1 MNKRDIIMLAI
12 GAVVGGGVVA
22 IADYIRMKRKQKP
35 VEDLAKEVETLEASR
50 QSKCR
55 QLDMIDKEFADRKT
69 QYESVLQELE
79 DRLDEYEAEE
89 AEHLAKVASRDITED
104 EPVDE
109 VEDEVVDYDIKYIK
123 ELNMGYVIN
132 DGNPRLDGPLNAD
145 EQAMYDAC
153 EGDIDMEY
161 ATLIEIKERRFDE
174 TKDPDRMRYL
184 ISEYEHEN
192 APEFIDDESLDY
204 YEADDILARGRS
216 IVQNVEALINPNV
229 LLHFGEGTSDPS
241 VVWCRNDE
249 YKTDYEIVKHPGSYQ
264 SAVYGIDE
272 DSAYIPEHKYNRERA
287 IELEEGTHADRKSVV

>member
-22 IADYIRMKRKQKP
+22 IADYIRMKRKHKP

-55 QLDMIDKEFADRKT
+55 QLDMIDKEFTDRKA

-109 VEDEVVDYDIKYIK
+109 VEDEIVEDDTKYIK

-132 DGNPRLDGPLNAD
+132 DGNPRWDGPLNDD

-153 EGDIDMEY
+153 EGDADMEY
-161 ATLIEIKERRFDE
+161 ATLIEIKEHRFDE
-174 TKDPDRMRYL
+174 TTDPDRLRYL
-184 ISEYEHEN
+184 ISEQEHEN

-216 IVQNVEALINPNV
+216 IVQNVEDLINPNV

-287 IELEEGTHADRKSVV
+287 IELEESAHAS

>member
-109 VEDEVVDYDIKYIK
+109 VADEVVDDDIKYIK

-132 DGNPRLDGPLNAD
+132 DGNPRWDGPLNDD

-153 EGDIDMEY
+153 EGDVDMEY

-174 TKDPDRMRYL
+174 TKDPNQMRYL

-204 YEADDILARGRS
+204 YEADDILARGRY
-216 IVQNVEALINPNV
+216 IVQNVEDLINPNV

-287 IELEEGTHADRKSVV
+287 IELEEDTHAS

>member
-55 QLDMIDKEFADRKT
+55 QLDMIDKEFTDRKT

-109 VEDEVVDYDIKYIK
+109 VEDEVVEDDIEHIK

-132 DGNPRLDGPLNAD
+132 DGNPRWDGPLNDD

-153 EGDIDMEY
+153 EGDADMEY
-161 ATLIEIKERRFDE
+161 ATLIEIKEHRFDE
-174 TKDPDRMRYL
+174 TTDPDRLRYL
-184 ISEYEHEN
+184 ISEQEHEI

-216 IVQNVEALINPNV
+216 IVQNVEDLINPNV
-229 LLHFGEGTSDPS
+229 LLHFGEGSSDPS

-287 IELEEGTHADRKSVV
+287 IELEESTHAS

>member
-12 GAVVGGGVVA
+12 GAVIGGGVVA

-109 VEDEVVDYDIKYIK
+109 VADEVVDDDIKYIK

-132 DGNPRLDGPLNAD
+132 DGNPRWDGPLNDD

-153 EGDIDMEY
+153 EGDVDMEY

-174 TKDPDRMRYL
+174 TKDPDRIRYL
-184 ISEYEHEN
+184 ISEYEHEI

-216 IVQNVEALINPNV
+216 IVQNVEDLINPNV

-287 IELEEGTHADRKSVV
+287 IELEDSTHAS

>member
-12 GAVVGGGVVA
+12 GAVIGGGAVA
-22 IADYIRMKRKQKP
+22 IADYIRMRRKHKP

-79 DRLDEYEAEE
+79 DRLDEYETEE

-109 VEDEVVDYDIKYIK
+109 VEDEVIEDDTEHIK

-132 DGNPRLDGPLNAD
+132 DGNPRWDGPLNDD

-153 EGDIDMEY
+153 EGDADMEY
-161 ATLIEIKERRFDE
+161 ATLIEIKEHRFDE
-174 TKDPDRMRYL
+174 TTDPDRMRYL
-184 ISEYEHEN
+184 ISEQEHEI

-216 IVQNVEALINPNV
+216 IVQNVEDLINPNV

-272 DSAYIPEHKYNRERA
+272 ENAYIPEHKYNRERA
-287 IELEEGTHADRKSVV
+287 IELEEDANA

>member
-12 GAVVGGGVVA
+12 GAVIGGGVVA

-109 VEDEVVDYDIKYIK
+109 VADEVVDDDIKYIK

-132 DGNPRLDGPLNAD
+132 DGNPRWDGPLNDD

-153 EGDIDMEY
+153 EGDVDMEY

-174 TKDPDRMRYL
+174 TKDPDRIRYL
-184 ISEYEHEN
+184 ISEYEHEI

-216 IVQNVEALINPNV
+216 IVQNVEDLINPNV

-287 IELEEGTHADRKSVV
+287 IELEESTHAS

>member
-12 GAVVGGGVVA
+12 GAVVGGGAVA

-35 VEDLAKEVETLEASR
+35 LEDLAKEVEILEASR

-55 QLDMIDKEFADRKT
+55 QLDMIDKEFTDRKT

-89 AEHLAKVASRDITED
+89 AEHLAKIASRDITED

-109 VEDEVVDYDIKYIK
+109 VEDEVVEDDTEHIK

-132 DGNPRLDGPLNAD
+132 DGNPRWDGPLNDD

-153 EGDIDMEY
+153 EGDADMEY
-161 ATLIEIKERRFDE
+161 ATLIEIKEHRFDE
-174 TKDPDRMRYL
+174 TTDPDRMRYL
-184 ISEYEHEN
+184 ISEQEHEN

-216 IVQNVEALINPNV
+216 IVQNVEDLINPNV
-229 LLHFGEGTSDPS
+229 LLHFGEGSSDPS

-287 IELEEGTHADRKSVV
+287 IELEESAHAS

>member
-89 AEHLAKVASRDITED
+89 AEHLAKVASRDITKD

-109 VEDEVVDYDIKYIK
+109 VEDEVVDDDIKYIK

-132 DGNPRLDGPLNAD
+132 DGNPRWDGPLNDD

-153 EGDIDMEY
+153 EGDVDMEY

-174 TKDPDRMRYL
+174 TKDPDMMRYL

-204 YEADDILARGRS
+204 YEADDILARGRY
-216 IVQNVEALINPNV
+216 IVQNVEDLINPNV

-287 IELEEGTHADRKSVV
+287 IELEEGTHES

>member
-55 QLDMIDKEFADRKT
+55 QLDMIDKEFTDRKA

-109 VEDEVVDYDIKYIK
+109 VEDDVVEDDIEHIK

-132 DGNPRLDGPLNAD
+132 DGNPRWDGPLNDD

-153 EGDIDMEY
+153 EGDADMEY
-161 ATLIEIKERRFDE
+161 ATLIEIKEHRFDA
-174 TKDPDRMRYL
+174 TTDPDRLRYL
-184 ISEYEHEN
+184 ISEQEHEN

-216 IVQNVEALINPNV
+216 IVQNVEDLINPNV

-287 IELEEGTHADRKSVV
+287 IELEESAHAS

>member
-12 GAVVGGGVVA
+12 GAVIGGGAVA
-22 IADYIRMKRKQKP
+22 IADYIRMRRKHKP

-79 DRLDEYEAEE
+79 DRLDEYETEE

-109 VEDEVVDYDIKYIK
+109 VEDEVIEDDTEHIK

-132 DGNPRLDGPLNAD
+132 DGNPRWDGPLNDD

-153 EGDIDMEY
+153 EGDADMEY
-161 ATLIEIKERRFDE
+161 ATLIEIKEHRFDE
-174 TKDPDRMRYL
+174 TTDPDRMRYL
-184 ISEYEHEN
+184 ISEQEHEI

-216 IVQNVEALINPNV
+216 IVQNVEDLINPNV
-229 LLHFGEGTSDPS
+229 LLHFGEGSSDPS

-287 IELEEGTHADRKSVV
+287 IELEEDANA

>member
-109 VEDEVVDYDIKYIK
+109 VEDEVVDDDIKYIK

-132 DGNPRLDGPLNAD
+132 DGDPRLDGALNAD

-153 EGDIDMEY
+153 EGDVDMEY
-161 ATLIEIKERRFDE
+161 ATLIEIKERRFDA

-287 IELEEGTHADRKSVV
+287 IELEEGTHES

>member
-89 AEHLAKVASRDITED
+89 AEHLAKVASRDITND

-109 VEDEVVDYDIKYIK
+109 VEDDVVDDDIKYIK

-132 DGNPRLDGPLNAD
+132 DGNPRLDGPLNDD

-153 EGDIDMEY
+153 EGDVDMEY

-204 YEADDILARGRS
+204 YEADDVLARGRYV
-216 IVQNVEALINPNV
+216 VQNVEELINPNV

-287 IELEEGTHADRKSVV
+287 IELEESTHES

>member
-109 VEDEVVDYDIKYIK
+109 AEDEVVDDDIKYIK

-153 EGDIDMEY
+153 EGDVDMEY

-174 TKDPDRMRYL
+174 TKDPERMRYL

-204 YEADDILARGRS
+204 YEADDILARGRY
-216 IVQNVEALINPNV
+216 IVQNVEDVINPNV

-249 YKTDYEIVKHPGSYQ
+249 YKTDYEIIKHPGSYQ

-272 DSAYIPEHKYNRERA
+272 DSAYIPEHKYNQERA
-287 IELEEGTHADRKSVV
+287 IELEEGTHAS

>member
-22 IADYIRMKRKQKP
+22 VADYIRMKRKQKP

-55 QLDMIDKEFADRKT
+55 QLDMIDKEFTDRKT

-104 EPVDE
+104 VPVDE
-109 VEDEVVDYDIKYIK
+109 VDDEVVEDDDPDYIK

-132 DGNPRLDGPLNAD
+132 DGNPRWDGPLNDD

-153 EGDIDMEY
+153 EGDADMEY
-161 ATLIEIKERRFDE
+161 ATLIEIKEHRFDE
-174 TKDPDRMRYL
+174 TTEPDRMRYL
-184 ISEYEHEN
+184 ISEQEHEI

-216 IVQNVEALINPNV
+216 IVQNVEDLINPNV
-229 LLHFGEGTSDPS
+229 LLHFGEGSSDPS

-287 IELEEGTHADRKSVV
+287 IELEESTHAS

>member
-22 IADYIRMKRKQKP
+22 VADYIRMKRKQKP

-104 EPVDE
+104 VPVDE
-109 VEDEVVDYDIKYIK
+109 VDDEVVEDDIEHIK

-132 DGNPRLDGPLNAD
+132 DGNPRWDGPLNDD

-153 EGDIDMEY
+153 EGDADMEY
-161 ATLIEIKERRFDE
+161 ATLIEIKEHRFDE
-174 TKDPDRMRYL
+174 TTDPDRMRYL
-184 ISEYEHEN
+184 ISEQEHEI

-216 IVQNVEALINPNV
+216 IVQNVEDLINPNV
-229 LLHFGEGTSDPS
+229 LLHFGEGSSDPS

-287 IELEEGTHADRKSVV
+287 IELEESTHAS

>member
-55 QLDMIDKEFADRKT
+55 QLDMIDKEFTDRKT

-89 AEHLAKVASRDITED
+89 AEHLAKIASRDITED

-109 VEDEVVDYDIKYIK
+109 AEDDVVEDDIEHIK

-132 DGNPRLDGPLNAD
+132 DGNPRWDGPLNDD

-153 EGDIDMEY
+153 EGDADMEY
-161 ATLIEIKERRFDE
+161 ATLIEIKEHRFDA
-174 TKDPDRMRYL
+174 TTDPDRLRYL
-184 ISEYEHEN
+184 ISEQEHEN

-216 IVQNVEALINPNV
+216 IVQNVEDLINPNV

-287 IELEEGTHADRKSVV
+287 IELEESAHAS

>member
-12 GAVVGGGVVA
+12 GEVIGGGVVA

-89 AEHLAKVASRDITED
+89 AEHLAKVASRDITDD

-109 VEDEVVDYDIKYIK
+109 VADEVVDDDIKYIK

-132 DGNPRLDGPLNAD
+132 DGNPRWDGPLNDD

-153 EGDIDMEY
+153 EGDVDMEY

-184 ISEYEHEN
+184 ISEYEHEI

-216 IVQNVEALINPNV
+216 IVQNVEDLINPNV

-287 IELEEGTHADRKSVV
+287 IELEESTHAS

>member
-12 GAVVGGGVVA
+12 GAVIGGGVVA

-89 AEHLAKVASRDITED
+89 AEHLAKVASRDITKD

-109 VEDEVVDYDIKYIK
+109 VEDEVVDDDIKYIK

-132 DGNPRLDGPLNAD
+132 DGNPRWDGPLNDD

-153 EGDIDMEY
+153 EGDVDMEY

-174 TKDPDRMRYL
+174 TKDPDRIRYL
-184 ISEYEHEN
+184 ISEYEHEI

-216 IVQNVEALINPNV
+216 IVQNVEDLINPNV

-287 IELEEGTHADRKSVV
+287 IELEESTHAS

>member
-55 QLDMIDKEFADRKT
+55 QLDMIDKEFTDRKA

-89 AEHLAKVASRDITED
+89 AEHLANVASRDITED

-109 VEDEVVDYDIKYIK
+109 VEDEIVEDDTKYIK

-132 DGNPRLDGPLNAD
+132 DGNPRWDGPLNDD

-153 EGDIDMEY
+153 EGDADMEY
-161 ATLIEIKERRFDE
+161 ATLIEIKEHRFDE
-174 TKDPDRMRYL
+174 TTDPDRLRYL
-184 ISEYEHEN
+184 ISEQEHEN

-216 IVQNVEALINPNV
+216 IVQNVEDLINPNV

-287 IELEEGTHADRKSVV
+287 IELEESAHAS

>member
-89 AEHLAKVASRDITED
+89 AEHLAKVASRDITKD

-109 VEDEVVDYDIKYIK
+109 VEDEVVDDDIKYIK

-132 DGNPRLDGPLNAD
+132 DGNPRWDGPLNDD

-153 EGDIDMEY
+153 EGDVDMEY

-174 TKDPDRMRYL
+174 TKDPDMMRYL

-204 YEADDILARGRS
+204 YEADDILARGRY
-216 IVQNVEALINPNV
+216 IVQNVEDLINPNV

-287 IELEEGTHADRKSVV
+287 IELEEDTHES

>member
-22 IADYIRMKRKQKP
+22 IADYIRMKRKHKP
-35 VEDLAKEVETLEASR
+35 VEDLTKEVETLEASR

-79 DRLDEYEAEE
+79 DRLDEYETEE

-109 VEDEVVDYDIKYIK
+109 VEDDVVEDDIKHIK

-132 DGNPRLDGPLNAD
+132 DGNPRWDGPLNDD

-153 EGDIDMEY
+153 EGDADMEY
-161 ATLIEIKERRFDE
+161 ATLIEIKEHRFDE
-174 TKDPDRMRYL
+174 TTDPDRLRYL
-184 ISEYEHEN
+184 ISEQEHEN

-216 IVQNVEALINPNV
+216 IVQNVEDLINPNV

-241 VVWCRNDE
+241 MVWCRNDE

-287 IELEEGTHADRKSVV
+287 IELEESAHAS

>member
-22 IADYIRMKRKQKP
+22 IADYIRMKRKHKP
-35 VEDLAKEVETLEASR
+35 VEDLTKEVETLEASR

-79 DRLDEYEAEE
+79 DRLDEYETEE

-109 VEDEVVDYDIKYIK
+109 VEDDVVEDDIKHIK

-132 DGNPRLDGPLNAD
+132 DGNPRWDGPLNDD

-153 EGDIDMEY
+153 EGDADMEY
-161 ATLIEIKERRFDE
+161 ATLIEIKEHRFDE
-174 TKDPDRMRYL
+174 TTDPDRLRYL
-184 ISEYEHEN
+184 ISEQEHEN

-216 IVQNVEALINPNV
+216 IVQNVEDLINPNV

-287 IELEEGTHADRKSVV
+287 IELEESAHAS

>member
-89 AEHLAKVASRDITED
+89 AEHLAKVASRDITDD
-104 EPVDE
+104 EPVDA
-109 VEDEVVDYDIKYIK
+109 VADEVVDDDIKYIK

-132 DGNPRLDGPLNAD
+132 DGNPRWDGPLNDD

-153 EGDIDMEY
+153 EGDVDMEY

-216 IVQNVEALINPNV
+216 IVQNVEDLINPNV

-287 IELEEGTHADRKSVV
+287 IELEEGTHES

>member
-12 GAVVGGGVVA
+12 GAVIGGGVVA

-89 AEHLAKVASRDITED
+89 AEHLAKVASRDITDD

-109 VEDEVVDYDIKYIK
+109 VADEVVDDDIKYIK

-132 DGNPRLDGPLNAD
+132 DGNPRWDGPLNDD

-153 EGDIDMEY
+153 EGDVDMEY

-174 TKDPDRMRYL
+174 TKDPDRIRYL
-184 ISEYEHEN
+184 ISEYEHEI

-216 IVQNVEALINPNV
+216 IVQNVEDLINPNV

-287 IELEEGTHADRKSVV
+287 IELEESTHAS

>member
-22 IADYIRMKRKQKP
+22 VADYIRMKRKQKP
-35 VEDLAKEVETLEASR
+35 VEELAKEVETLEASR

-109 VEDEVVDYDIKYIK
+109 VEDEIVDDDTEHIK

-132 DGNPRLDGPLNAD
+132 DGNPRWDGPLNDD

-153 EGDIDMEY
+153 EGDADMEY
-161 ATLIEIKERRFDE
+161 ATLIEIKEHRFDE
-174 TKDPDRMRYL
+174 TTDPDRMRYL
-184 ISEYEHEN
+184 ISEREHEI

-216 IVQNVEALINPNV
+216 IVQNVEDLINPNV

-287 IELEEGTHADRKSVV
+287 IELEESAHAS

>member
-22 IADYIRMKRKQKP
+22 VADYIRMRRKQKP

-109 VEDEVVDYDIKYIK
+109 VEDEVVEDDAKHIK

-132 DGNPRLDGPLNAD
+132 DGNPRWDGPLNDD

-153 EGDIDMEY
+153 EGDADMEY
-161 ATLIEIKERRFDE
+161 ATLIEIKEHRFDE
-174 TKDPDRMRYL
+174 TTDPDRMRYL
-184 ISEYEHEN
+184 ISEHEHEI

-216 IVQNVEALINPNV
+216 IVQNVEDLINPNV

-287 IELEEGTHADRKSVV
+287 IELEESAHAS

>member
-12 GAVVGGGVVA
+12 GAVVGGGAVA

-69 QYESVLQELE
+69 QYESALQELE

-109 VEDEVVDYDIKYIK
+109 AEDEVVEDDIKHIK

-132 DGNPRLDGPLNAD
+132 DGNPRWDGPLNDD

-153 EGDIDMEY
+153 EGDADMEY
-161 ATLIEIKERRFDE
+161 ATLIEIKEHRFDE
-174 TKDPDRMRYL
+174 TTDPDRMRYL
-184 ISEYEHEN
+184 ISEREHEN

-216 IVQNVEALINPNV
+216 IVQNVEDLINPNV

-287 IELEEGTHADRKSVV
+287 IELEESAHAS

>member
-12 GAVVGGGVVA
+12 GAVIGGGVVA

-109 VEDEVVDYDIKYIK
+109 VEDEVVDDDIKYIK

-132 DGNPRLDGPLNAD
+132 DGNPRWDGPLNDD

-153 EGDIDMEY
+153 EGDVDMEY

-174 TKDPDRMRYL
+174 TKDPDRIRYL
-184 ISEYEHEN
+184 ISEYEHEI

-216 IVQNVEALINPNV
+216 IVQNVEDLINPNV

-287 IELEEGTHADRKSVV
+287 IELEESTHAS

>member
-12 GAVVGGGVVA
+12 GAVIGGGVVA

-89 AEHLAKVASRDITED
+89 AEHLAKVASRDITDD

-109 VEDEVVDYDIKYIK
+109 VADEVVDDDIKYIK

-132 DGNPRLDGPLNAD
+132 DGNPRWDGPLNDD

-153 EGDIDMEY
+153 EGDVDMEY

-184 ISEYEHEN
+184 ISEYEHEI

-216 IVQNVEALINPNV
+216 IVQNVEDLINPNV

-287 IELEEGTHADRKSVV
+287 IELEESTHAS

>member
-12 GAVVGGGVVA
+12 GAVIGGGVVA

-89 AEHLAKVASRDITED
+89 AEHLAKVASRDITDD

-109 VEDEVVDYDIKYIK
+109 VADEVVDDDIKYIK

-132 DGNPRLDGPLNAD
+132 DGNPRWDGALNDD

-153 EGDIDMEY
+153 EGDVDMEY

-184 ISEYEHEN
+184 ISEYEHEI

-216 IVQNVEALINPNV
+216 IVQNVEDLINPNV

-287 IELEEGTHADRKSVV
+287 IELEESTHAS

>member
-12 GAVVGGGVVA
+12 GAVIGGGAVA
-22 IADYIRMKRKQKP
+22 IADYIRMRRKHKP

-79 DRLDEYEAEE
+79 DRLDEYETEE

-109 VEDEVVDYDIKYIK
+109 VEDEVIEDDTEHIK

-132 DGNPRLDGPLNAD
+132 DGNPRWDGPLNDD

-153 EGDIDMEY
+153 EGDADMEY
-161 ATLIEIKERRFDE
+161 ATLIEIKEHRFDE
-174 TKDPDRMRYL
+174 TTDPDRMRYL
-184 ISEYEHEN
+184 ISEQEHEI

-216 IVQNVEALINPNV
+216 IVQNVEDLINPNV
-229 LLHFGEGTSDPS
+229 LLHFGEGSSDPS

-272 DSAYIPEHKYNRERA
+272 ENAYIPEHKYNRERA
-287 IELEEGTHADRKSVV
+287 IELEEDANA

>member
-22 IADYIRMKRKQKP
+22 IADYIRMKRKHKP

-55 QLDMIDKEFADRKT
+55 QLDMIDKEFTDRKA

-109 VEDEVVDYDIKYIK
+109 VEDDVVEDYIEHIK

-132 DGNPRLDGPLNAD
+132 DGNPRWDGPLNDD

-153 EGDIDMEY
+153 EGDADMEY
-161 ATLIEIKERRFDE
+161 ATLIEIKEHRFDA
-174 TKDPDRMRYL
+174 TTDPDRLRYL
-184 ISEYEHEN
+184 ISEQEHEN

-216 IVQNVEALINPNV
+216 IVQNVEDLINPNV

-287 IELEEGTHADRKSVV
+287 IELEESAHAS

>member
-89 AEHLAKVASRDITED
+89 AEHLAKVASRDITND

-109 VEDEVVDYDIKYIK
+109 VEDEVVDDDIKYIK

-132 DGNPRLDGPLNAD
+132 DGNPRLDGPLNDD

-153 EGDIDMEY
+153 EGDVDMEY

-174 TKDPDRMRYL
+174 TKDPERMRYL

-204 YEADDILARGRS
+204 YEADDILARGRYV
-216 IVQNVEALINPNV
+216 VQNVEELINPNV

-287 IELEEGTHADRKSVV
+287 IELEEGTHAS

>member
-12 GAVVGGGVVA
+12 GAVVGGGAVA
-22 IADYIRMKRKQKP
+22 IADYIRMRRKHKP

-55 QLDMIDKEFADRKT
+55 QLDMIDKEFADRKK
-69 QYESVLQELE
+69 QYESVLEELE
-79 DRLDEYEAEE
+79 NRLDEYEAEE
-89 AEHLAKVASRDITED
+89 ADHLAKVASRDITED

-109 VEDEVVDYDIKYIK
+109 EEEPVEDDIEHIK

-132 DGNPRLDGPLNAD
+132 DGNPRWDGPLDDD

-153 EGDIDMEY
+153 EGDADMEY
-161 ATLIEIKERRFDE
+161 ATLIEIKEHRFDA
-174 TKDPDRMRYL
+174 TTDPDRLRYL
-184 ISEYEHEN
+184 ISEQEHER

-216 IVQNVEALINPNV
+216 IVQNVEDLINPNV

-272 DSAYIPEHKYNRERA
+272 ENAYIPEHKYNRERA
-287 IELEEGTHADRKSVV
+287 IELEEDADA

>member
-12 GAVVGGGVVA
+12 GAVIGGGVVA

-55 QLDMIDKEFADRKT
+55 QLDMIDKEFSDRKT

-89 AEHLAKVASRDITED
+89 AEHLAKVASRDITKD

-109 VEDEVVDYDIKYIK
+109 VEDEVVDDDIKYIK

-132 DGNPRLDGPLNAD
+132 DGNPRWDGPLNDD

-153 EGDIDMEY
+153 EGDVDMEY

-174 TKDPDRMRYL
+174 TKDPDRIRYL
-184 ISEYEHEN
+184 ISEYEHEI

-216 IVQNVEALINPNV
+216 IVQNVEDLINPNV

-287 IELEEGTHADRKSVV
+287 IELEESTHAS

>member
-22 IADYIRMKRKQKP
+22 IADYIRMKRKHKP

-109 VEDEVVDYDIKYIK
+109 VEDDVVEDDIEHIK

-132 DGNPRLDGPLNAD
+132 DGNPRWDGPLNDD

-153 EGDIDMEY
+153 EGDTDMEY
-161 ATLIEIKERRFDE
+161 ATLIEIKEHRFDE
-174 TKDPDRMRYL
+174 TTDPDRLRYL
-184 ISEYEHEN
+184 ISEQEHEN

-216 IVQNVEALINPNV
+216 IVQNVEDLINPNV

-287 IELEEGTHADRKSVV
+287 IELEESAHAS

>member
-12 GAVVGGGVVA
+12 GAVFGGGAVT
-22 IADYIRMKRKQKP
+22 IAEYIRMRRKHKP

-109 VEDEVVDYDIKYIK
+109 VEDDVVEDDIEHIK

-132 DGNPRLDGPLNAD
+132 DGNPRWDGPLNDD

-153 EGDIDMEY
+153 EGDADMEY
-161 ATLIEIKERRFDE
+161 ATLIEIKEHRFDA
-174 TKDPDRMRYL
+174 TTDPDRLRYL
-184 ISEYEHEN
+184 ISEQEHEN

-216 IVQNVEALINPNV
+216 IVQNVEDLINPNV

-287 IELEEGTHADRKSVV
+287 IELEESAHAS

>member
-12 GAVVGGGVVA
+12 GAVVGGGAVA

-55 QLDMIDKEFADRKT
+55 QLDMIDKEFTDRKT

-109 VEDEVVDYDIKYIK
+109 VEDKVVEDDVKHIK

-132 DGNPRLDGPLNAD
+132 DGNPRWDGPLNDD

-153 EGDIDMEY
+153 EGDADMEY
-161 ATLIEIKERRFDE
+161 ATLIEIKEHRFDE
-174 TKDPDRMRYL
+174 TTDPDRMRYL
-184 ISEYEHEN
+184 ISEQEHEN

-216 IVQNVEALINPNV
+216 IVQNVEDLINPNV
-229 LLHFGEGTSDPS
+229 LLHFGEGSSDPS

-287 IELEEGTHADRKSVV
+287 IELEESAHAS